1 LYAFENNRSNTT
13 HFYIVHEDIGLFACA
28 KGQPT
33 KEATRIR
40 LECPKQI
47 EDDLKS
53 MQEDFLLNKNRQMLV
68 MISMAT
74 DEMIQLVAMYPD
86 VWFMDTSAGMCFF
99 QYLVYELNDALNF
112 ISVC

>member
-1 LYAFENNRSNTT
+1 M
-13 HFYIVHEDIGLFACA
+13 HEDSGLFACA
-28 KGQPT
+28 KGRLT
-33 KEATRIR
+33 KEATRLR

-53 MQEDFLLNKNRQMLV
+53 MRDDFLMNEKSQMLV

-86 VWFMDTSAGMCFF
+86 VLGWEIRLQFRGIPQLFRFRTFWTPDFSSEFYFSDRKMCSRQF
-99 QYLVYELNDALNF
+99 
-112 ISVC
+112 

>member
-1 LYAFENNRSNTT
+1 M
-13 HFYIVHEDIGLFACA
+13 HEDSGLFACA

-33 KEATRIR
+33 KEATRLR

-53 MQEDFLLNKNRQMLV
+53 MRDDFLMNEKSQMLV

-74 DEMIQLVAMYPD
+74 DKMI
-86 VWFMDTSAGMCFF
+86 
-99 QYLVYELNDALNF
+99 
-112 ISVC
+112 